1 MYPVARAT
9 PSQLNLNVNQTAG
22 WAIKMAK
29 ICWTAEKEDGRTA
42 GSNLHL
48 INSQSTTLIR
58 KTKSFLSLFTCLK
71 CALLLS
77 KKKKKTLVKRGIPEE
92 KLSKVLR
99 KTSVETT
106 SLAAA
111 ATFCFLASIFRT
123 QCIPKVRHQLR
134 PQQFAIICW
143 LNHLIAFFCTRWLN
157 FPAQPQPRAKAK
169 VLGVSLRSGNSAGK
183 SS

>member
-9 PSQLNLNVNQTAG
+9 PSQLNLNVNQKAG

-77 KKKKKTLVKRGIPEE
+77 QKKKKNSGKKGNPRGEAEQSFE
-92 KLSKVLR
+92 KDLS
-99 KTSVETT
+99 
-106 SLAAA
+106 
-111 ATFCFLASIFRT
+111 
-123 QCIPKVRHQLR
+123 
-134 PQQFAIICW
+134 
-143 LNHLIAFFCTRWLN
+143 
-157 FPAQPQPRAKAK
+157 
-169 VLGVSLRSGNSAGK
+169 
-183 SS
+183 